1 MLKVKLNKARRR
13 KLVIHS
19 YDYYE
24 NEDTF
29 EDVRAELS
37 TTSFNLVCSVFG
49 SMFVNNWLLM

>member
-1 MLKVKLNKARRR
+1 MLKIKLNKARRR

-24 NEDTF
+24 NEDKY

-37 TTSFNLVCSVFG
+37 TTSFNLVREK
-49 SMFVNNWLLM
+49 FVENLLAL